1 MTDGRQIEIV
11 AWSEA
16 DRARVYGAPR
26 TATVAEVLR
35 DGMFMLR
42 QPFDRR
48 LTDLRVGDVDLVV
61 RMPVDVGLDAPLYR
75 AVPVPRST
83 EATGAAA
90 PTTGSQLP
98 PPPPREAVPSY
109 PEQIT
114 DRTAI
119 GLAYAEE
126 IETIAS
132 FIRQGLSVLV
142 SCEKLVVEQLGPLI
156 AERSS
161 RQAVVLDT
169 PPEDSDPG
177 AALMMPRSQRQRQ
190 LGRLRELLRELKDGR
205 FLIVPHADLLA
216 GGPDNQL
223 NAEAREVVELLYGNA
238 EHVVLAFADPSIG
251 LPEVLASRF
260 TSRIGLSGSPRTV
273 PDQIGGR
280 PRLLGEVLVTR
291 AERDL
296 FQGYEPNE
304 FHKHVAG
311 LNPIRVRQA
320 MQYAYHQH
328 RGRDRATG
336 LDLFK
341 TIRGFK
347 AQMSASFEV
356 PNVSF
361 DDIGGYHQVK
371 KEIADALRIMQGGT
385 TDPEDELL
393 QSDLIPRG
401 FIFHGPP
408 GTGKTL
414 FAKAIANYINASIM
428 VVSGPEVTDKY
439 VGEGERKI
447 RDLFAE
453 ARRNAPS
460 VIVFDEFDA
469 IAGRR
474 TDRDDGG
481 SRAGNAMVAQL
492 LTELDGFREN
502 VPFLV
507 VGTTNQLNLI
517 DPALLRPSRFRGI
530 RVGEPDRTARRA
542 IIEVHAKRFKIDLAP
557 QLIDLMVDAT
567 EHRSGD
573 DIQSLLRDAYVA
585 QRLHDRPASDPYLI
599 GELVGRMNRAVKE
612 HRESRL

>member
-1 MTDGRQIEIV
+1 MTDGRQIEII

-16 DRARVYGAPR
+16 DRARLYGAPR
-26 TATVAEVLR
+26 TATVAEALR
-35 DGMFMLR
+35 DGAFLLR

-48 LTDLRVGDVDLVV
+48 LADLRVGDVDLVV
-61 RMPVDVGLDAPLYR
+61 RMQADISLDEPLYR
-75 AVPVPRST
+75 AVPVPRQ
-83 EATGAAA
+83 AQPPGRQA
-90 PTTGSQLP
+90 PAPSAGP
-98 PPPPREAVPSY
+98 PPPAREAVPSF
-109 PEQIT
+109 PEQLN
-114 DRTAI
+114 DRSAV
-119 GLAYAEE
+119 GLAYAAE

-132 FIRQGLSVLV
+132 FLRQGLSVLV

-156 AERSS
+156 AERSG

-177 AALMMPRSQRQRQ
+177 ASLMMPRSQRQRQ
-190 LGRLRELLRELKDGR
+190 LARLRELLRELKDGM

-223 NAEAREVVELLYGNA
+223 NSETREVVELLYNHS

-260 TSRIGLSGSPRTV
+260 TARIGLAGSPRTV
-273 PDQIGGR
+273 PDPVDSH

-291 AERDL
+291 PEREL
-296 FQGYEPNE
+296 FQGYDPDE

-320 MQYAYHQH
+320 MRYAFHQH
-328 RGRDRATG
+328 RGREKPTG

-361 DDIGGYHQVK
+361 DDIGGYHEVK
-371 KEIADALRIMQGGT
+371 KEIDDALKIMQGT
-385 TDPEDELL
+385 TAADADEELL

-414 FAKAIANYINASIM
+414 FAKAIANRLNATIM

-447 RDLFAE
+447 RELFAE

-474 TDRDDGG
+474 TGRDDGG

-492 LTELDGFREN
+492 LTELDGFREQ

-507 VGTTNQLNLI
+507 VGTTNQLTLI

-530 RVGEPDRTARRA
+530 RIGEPDRIARRA
-542 IIEVHAKRFKIDLAP
+542 IIEVHARRFKIDLAP

-567 EHRSGD
+567 ELRSGD
-573 DIQSLLRDAYVA
+573 DIQSLLRDAYVG
-585 QRLHDRPASDPYLI
+585 QKLHGRPAGDSFVI
-599 GELVGRMNRAVKE
+599 GELVGRMNRAIKE
-612 HRESRL
+612 HRESSL

>member
-1 MTDGRQIEIV
+1 MTDSRQLEII
-11 AWSEA
+11 AWSEEDRSRLYGA
-16 DRARVYGAPR
+16 DRGQ
-26 TATVAEVLR
+26 TIAEALR
-35 DGMFMLR
+35 GGTYLLP
-42 QPFDRR
+42 QPFNR
-48 LTDLRVGDVDLVV
+48 LLADLRVGDVDLVV
-61 RMPVDVGLDAPLYR
+61 RTPAEIDLDTPLYR
-75 AVPVPRST
+75 AVPAPRGPEQPGVP
-83 EATGAAA
+83 A
-90 PTTGSQLP
+90 PASHYP
-98 PPPPREAVPSY
+98 EPPPREAAPAF

-114 DRTAI
+114 VRNAV

-132 FIRQGLSVLV
+132 FLRQDLSVLV

-156 AERSS
+156 AERAG

-169 PPEDSDPG
+169 PGEEADPT
-177 AALMMPRSQRQRQ
+177 LMMPRPQRQRQ
-190 LGRLRELLRELKDGR
+190 LARLRELLAELKDGM

-223 NAEAREVVELLYGNA
+223 NAETREVVELLYNHSEGLL
-238 EHVVLAFADPSIG
+238 LAFADPSIG

-260 TSRIGLSGSPRTV
+260 TARIGLAGSPRAV
-273 PDQIGGR
+273 PDPLDGR
-280 PRLLGEVLVTR
+280 PRLLGELLVTR
-291 AERDL
+291 QEADL
-296 FQGYEPNE
+296 FQDYDPSE

-311 LNPIRVRQA
+311 LNAIRVRQA

-328 RGRDRATG
+328 RGRENPTG

-347 AQMSASFEV
+347 AQLSASFEV

-361 DDIGGYHQVK
+361 NDIGGYDDVK
-371 KEIADALRIMQGGT
+371 REIADALKIMQGGA
-385 TDPEDELL
+385 DPESAAEELL

-414 FAKAIANYINASIM
+414 FAKAIANQLNATIM

-447 RDLFAE
+447 RELFAE

-474 TDRDDGG
+474 SDRDDGG

-492 LTELDGFREN
+492 LTELDGFREQ

-530 RVGEPDRTARRA
+530 RIGPPDPIARRG
-542 IIEVHAKRFKIDLAP
+542 IIEVHAKRFKIDLPP
-557 QLIDLMVDAT
+557 QLVDLMVDAT
-567 EHRSGD
+567 DTRSGD
-573 DIQSLLRDAYVA
+573 HIQSLLRDAYVA
-585 QRLHDRPASDPYLI
+585 QKLHGRQSNDPFLI
-599 GELVGRMNRAVKE
+599 GELVGKMNRAFKE
-612 HRESRL
+612 QRESHL